1 MSDNTINPTKW
12 RDPAGNVYSVEK
24 SVKTGRFIVIR
35 TNPGGNRKAAKQM
48 FPIGTAVYV
57 QKGLDAHAKL
67 NGWTEVT
74 G

>member
-1 MSDNTINPTKW
+1 MSDTGTNPTKW

-24 SVKTGRFIVIR
+24 SAKTGRFIVIR
-35 TNPGGNRKAAKQM
+35 TNPGGNRKAAKQ
-48 FPIGTAVYV
+48 FVTVGSAVYV

-67 NGWTEVT
+67 NGWTEVA